1 MISRRW
7 ISWVTLMTTAMTVST
22 LVVVVA
28 VATREVAAADIA
40 VSDAADVTVIDVF
53 WILSA
58 QQHTLPYSAAIQL
71 LDGNAELQR
80 GHSCHPIH
88 ARGC

>member
-1 MISRRW
+1 
-7 ISWVTLMTTAMTVST
+7 MTAAMTIST

-28 VATREVAAADIA
+28 VATREVTAADIA
-40 VSDAADVTVIDVF
+40 VPDAADITVIDMF

-71 LDGNAELQR
+71 SDGNAELQR
-80 GHSCHPIH
+80 GRSCHPIH
-88 ARGC
+88 VRGC

>member
-1 MISRRW
+1 
-7 ISWVTLMTTAMTVST
+7 MTTAMTVST
-22 LVVVVA
+22 LVVVVVIA

-40 VSDAADVTVIDVF
+40 VSDAADVTVIDTF

-71 LDGNAELQR
+71 SDAYAELQR

-88 ARGC
+88 VRGC

>member
-1 MISRRW
+1 
-7 ISWVTLMTTAMTVST
+7 MTTAMTIST
-22 LVVVVA
+22 LVGIVA
-28 VATREVAAADIA
+28 VATREVSAANIA
-40 VSDAADVTVIDVF
+40 VSDAADITVIDVF

-71 LDGNAELQR
+71 SDANAELQR

-88 ARGC
+88 VRGC

>member
-1 MISRRW
+1 
-7 ISWVTLMTTAMTVST
+7 MTIATREVST
-22 LVVVVA
+22 LVVVA
-28 VATREVAAADIA
+28 VATREVTAFEVA
-40 VSDAADVTVIDVF
+40 VLDAADVTVIDVF

-71 LDGNAELQR
+71 SDENAELQR

-88 ARGC
+88 VRGC